1 MTVAQA
7 TQGHTWTW
15 QGQSIY
21 YVQAGK
27 PQVGR
32 PALLCVHGFGA
43 STDHWRHN
51 IADWQAD
58 FQVFAI
64 DLLGFGRSAKPK
76 QEYAGTVWQQQLRDF
91 MTEVV
96 QGPAILL
103 GNSLGGYA
111 SLCAATQSPLIQGVV
126 LLNSA
131 GPFLEPPQP
140 GPVQKVLSA
149 ALPLLSPLIFYYT
162 RQKSVIR
169 KTLQKVYVNQ
179 AAVTPELIDSIQRPA
194 FDPGAKDVFAAVFKA
209 PRGERLDQL
218 LAKLDIPLL
227 LLWGKGDPW
236 MNVTERSRAF
246 QAHYQNLTEHFLEAG
261 HCPHDDDPATVNRL
275 VREWVDTVVTP

>member
-1 MTVAQA
+1 M
-7 TQGHTWTW
+7 
-15 QGQSIY
+15 
-21 YVQAGK
+21 
-27 PQVGR
+27 
-32 PALLCVHGFGA
+32 HGFGA
-43 STDHWRHN
+43 STDHWQHN
-51 IADWQAD
+51 IADWQAN

-76 QEYAGTVWQQQLRDF
+76 QEYTGTIWQQQLHDF
-91 MTEVV
+91 ITEVI
-96 QGPAILL
+96 QGPVILL

-111 SLCAATQSPLIQGVV
+111 ALCAATQSPLIQGVV

-140 GPVQKVLSA
+140 GPVQKVLRA

-179 AAVTPELIDSIQRPA
+179 AAVTPELIDAIQRPA

-236 MNVTERSRAF
+236 MNVVERSRAF
-246 QAHYQNLTEHFLEAG
+246 QAHYQKLTEHFLEAG

-275 VREWVDTVVTP
+275 VREWIDTIVTA